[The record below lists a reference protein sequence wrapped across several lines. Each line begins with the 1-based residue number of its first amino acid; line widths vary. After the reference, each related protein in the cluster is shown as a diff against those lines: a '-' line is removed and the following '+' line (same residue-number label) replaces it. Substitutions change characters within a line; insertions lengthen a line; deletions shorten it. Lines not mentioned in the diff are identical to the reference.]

1 MLQQKKILGP
11 NNCLSL
17 LHLNI
22 RSLHRNLDSLITLLK
37 NVELRFSFIGI
48 TETWLR
54 DSSLHTDISG
64 YNFVHNPRKDR
75 TGGGVGLYLA
85 DNFDFKCRPELVFS
99 CTECAESL
107 FVEINRPKEKNII
120 VGVVYRPPNQ
130 KLQDFMNSLDLLL
143 ASISKENKICYV
155 VGDWNLDLINHHCHE
170 STGEFLEIMYSR
182 MFFPLITRPTRVTSN
197 TATLI
202 DNIFTNNLNNFSVSG
217 LMFCDISDHL
227 PIFTLL
233 LDQSKN
239 LNETSWISFRDKS
252 ANNVAT
258 FTNRLANVNWDELSE
273 YKDPDCAYRCFLDRY
288 TTLYNDCFPLKKVK
302 VKNVTLNNP
311 WITKD
316 LLKSANKK
324 NLLYKRFLAKP
335 TSYRENLYKSY
346 KNKLTHCLRVA
357 KRLYYNKKLYE
368 YKSNAKSTWKL
379 LNDLI
384 NKKKSKCKLPSFF
397 KSNEEEIFNPTHIA
411 NRFCE
416 YFTNIGP
423 DLAKSI
429 PASDKSHRSF
439 LDGSF
444 SNSFFLHLA
453 SEQEVAEICSSF
465 RSGTAPGYD
474 CISMNV
480 VRESFNLICAPLTY
494 IINLSLN
501 SGVVPKEMKI
511 ARVIPLFKSGDNSL
525 FTNYRPVSVLPV
537 FSKFLERIVYNR
549 LLDFLNKYD
558 ILSRNQYGF
567 RKNYSTAHALIQ
579 LYDKISSALDDK
591 KVTLGLFI
599 DLSKAFDTVNH
610 EILLDKLEHY
620 GVRGIVLQWFKT
632 YLSCR
637 QQFVQ
642 YNSYNF
648 SLLHITCGVPQ
659 GSILGPLLFLVYIN
673 DLCSVSKVLELIL
686 FADDT
691 NIFYSHTDAS
701 YLMEIV
707 NLELEKITCWFY
719 TNKLSINV
727 KKSNFIIFRPRQ
739 NRQTL
744 DLAFNISNY
753 SIDRVKEATFLGVIL
768 DEHLTWK
775 SHIHNVARKVSK
787 AVGIIYKSSF
797 CLNNS
802 SLRIL
807 YFSLICPYLF
817 YCVSVW
823 ASTYPSNL
831 KRLITLQK
839 RVIRIMSRSAFDAHT
854 DPLFKNLKILNLES
868 IYKLQIGK
876 FMYQYRSGLLPY
888 SFNDMFLV
896 THQVHSYGTRSS
908 AFFYLPQC
916 RTNIRKFSISFQGPK
931 FFNSL
936 SFEIRNATST
946 ASFCC
951 KLKAFLLS

>member
-1 MLQQKKILGP
+1 M
-11 NNCLSL
+11 
-17 LHLNI
+17 
-22 RSLHRNLDSLITLLK
+22 
-37 NVELRFSFIGI
+37 
-48 TETWLR
+48 
-54 DSSLHTDISG
+54 
-64 YNFVHNPRKDR
+64 
-75 TGGGVGLYLA
+75 
-85 DNFDFKCRPELVFS
+85 
-99 CTECAESL
+99 
-107 FVEINRPKEKNII
+107 
-120 VGVVYRPPNQ
+120 
-130 KLQDFMNSLDLLL
+130 
-143 ASISKENKICYV
+143 
-155 VGDWNLDLINHHCHE
+155 
-170 STGEFLEIMYSR
+170 
-182 MFFPLITRPTRVTSN
+182 
-197 TATLI
+197 
-202 DNIFTNNLNNFSVSG
+202 
-217 LMFCDISDHL
+217 
-227 PIFTLL
+227 
-233 LDQSKN
+233 
-239 LNETSWISFRDKS
+239 
-252 ANNVAT
+252 
-258 FTNRLANVNWDELSE
+258 
-273 YKDPDCAYRCFLDRY
+273 
-288 TTLYNDCFPLKKVK
+288 K
-302 VKNVTLNNP
+302 VKNVTQNNP
-311 WITKD
+311 WITKG
-316 LLKSANKK
+316 LLKSVRKK

-335 TSYRENLYKSY
+335 TSYRENLYNSY
-346 KNKLTHCLRVA
+346 KNKLTHSLRVA

-620 GVRGIVLQWFKT
+620 GVRGIALQWFKS

-642 YNSYNF
+642 YNSYNS

-719 TNKLSINV
+719 PNKLSINV
-727 KKSNFIIFRPRQ
+727 KKSNFIIFRSRQ

-753 SIDRVKEATFLGVIL
+753 SIDRVKEATFFGVIL

-775 SHIHNVARKVSK
+775 SHN
-787 AVGIIYKSSF
+787 
-797 CLNNS
+797 
-802 SLRIL
+802 
-807 YFSLICPYLF
+807 
-817 YCVSVW
+817 
-823 ASTYPSNL
+823 
-831 KRLITLQK
+831 
-839 RVIRIMSRSAFDAHT
+839 HT
-854 DPLFKNLKILNLES
+854 
-868 IYKLQIGK
+868 
-876 FMYQYRSGLLPY
+876 
-888 SFNDMFLV
+888 
-896 THQVHSYGTRSS
+896 
-908 AFFYLPQC
+908 
-916 RTNIRKFSISFQGPK
+916 
-931 FFNSL
+931 
-936 SFEIRNATST
+936 
-946 ASFCC
+946 
-951 KLKAFLLS
+951 

>member
-1 MLQQKKILGP
+1 M
-11 NNCLSL
+11 
-17 LHLNI
+17 
-22 RSLHRNLDSLITLLK
+22 
-37 NVELRFSFIGI
+37 
-48 TETWLR
+48 
-54 DSSLHTDISG
+54 
-64 YNFVHNPRKDR
+64 
-75 TGGGVGLYLA
+75 
-85 DNFDFKCRPELVFS
+85 
-99 CTECAESL
+99 
-107 FVEINRPKEKNII
+107 EINRPKEKNII

-130 KLQDFMNSLDLLL
+130 NLQDFMNSLDLLL

-170 STGEFLEIMYSR
+170 TTGEFLEIMYSR
-182 MFFPLITRPTRVTSN
+182 MFFPVITRPTRITSN

-202 DNIFTNNLNNFSVSG
+202 DNIFTNNLHNFFVSG

-239 LNETSWISFRDKS
+239 SNDTTWLSFRDKS
-252 ANNVAT
+252 INNVAT

-273 YKDPDCAYRCFLDRY
+273 YKDPDWAYRCFLDKY

-302 VKNVTLNNP
+302 VKTATLSNP
-311 WITKD
+311 WITKG
-316 LLKSANKK
+316 LLKSIRKK
-324 NLLYKRFLAKP
+324 NSLYKRFLAKP

-346 KNKLTHCLRVA
+346 KNKLTHSLRVA

-384 NKKKSKCKLPSFF
+384 NRKKSKCKLPSYF
-397 KSNEEEIFNPTHIA
+397 KSNEEEILNPTHIA

-444 SNSFFLHLA
+444 INSFFLQLA
-453 SEQEVAEICSSF
+453 TEQEVREICTSF

-480 VRESFNLICAPLTY
+480 VKGSFDLICAPLTY

-501 SGVVPKEMKI
+501 SGVVPQEMKI

-549 LLDFLNKYD
+549 LINFLNKYD

-567 RKNYSTAHALIQ
+567 RKNHSTAHALIQ

-599 DLSKAFDTVNH
+599 DLSKAFDTINH
-610 EILLDKLEHY
+610 DILLDKLEHY
-620 GVRGIVLQWFKT
+620 GVRGIALQWFKS
-632 YLSCR
+632 YLSGR
-637 QQFVQ
+637 KQFVQ
-642 YNSYNF
+642 YNSYNS
-648 SLLHITCGVPQ
+648 SLLQITCGVPQ

-673 DLCSVSKVLELIL
+673 DLCSVSKVLEMIL

-701 YLMEIV
+701 YLMEVV
-707 NLELEKITCWFY
+707 NLELKKITCWFY

-753 SIDRVKEATFLGVIL
+753 SIDRVKETTFLGVIL

-797 CLNNS
+797 CLDNS
-802 SLRIL
+802 SLQIL
-807 YFSLICPYLF
+807 YFSLIYPYLF

-831 KRLITLQK
+831 RRLITLQK

-868 IYKLQIGK
+868 IYKFQVGK
-876 FMYQYRSGLLPY
+876 FMYQYRSGLLPD
-888 SFNDMFLV
+888 SFNNMFLV

-908 AFFYLPQC
+908 KFFHLPQC
-916 RTNIRKFSISFQGPK
+916 RTNVRMFSISFQGPK

-936 SFEIRNATST
+936 SSEIRNATST
-946 ASFCC
+946 ASFCR